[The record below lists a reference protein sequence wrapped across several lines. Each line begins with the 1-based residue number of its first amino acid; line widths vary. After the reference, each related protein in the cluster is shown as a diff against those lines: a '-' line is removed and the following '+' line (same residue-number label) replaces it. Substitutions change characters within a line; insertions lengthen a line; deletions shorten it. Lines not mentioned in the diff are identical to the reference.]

1 MVVGGGGAG
10 GSPRRVSCEAH
21 SLSVVGAPAYGG
33 SEQRAAGTTAI
44 MSIKQPSDPSLFRV
58 SCAVLVK
65 EKEGAAGAA
74 AAGAAAAAGGAA
86 AAAGVEVK
94 EALFEGDDEDLDDL
108 DDDEG
113 A

>member
-1 MVVGGGGAG
+1 MAEHAWVNNYI
-10 GSPRRVSCEAH
+10 SRVSKLA
-21 SLSVVGAPAYGG
+21 
-33 SEQRAAGTTAI
+33 Q
-44 MSIKQPSDPSLFRV
+44 
-58 SCAVLVK
+58 

-74 AAGAAAAAGGAA
+74 AAGGAA
-86 AAAGVEVK
+86 ARVKVE

>member
-1 MVVGGGGAG
+1 MAG
-10 GSPRRVSCEAH
+10 CAWVNQSISRVSKLA
-21 SLSVVGAPAYGG
+21 
-33 SEQRAAGTTAI
+33 Q
-44 MSIKQPSDPSLFRV
+44 
-58 SCAVLVK
+58 

-74 AAGAAAAAGGAA
+74 AAGAAAA
-86 AAAGVEVK
+86 GVKVK